1 MRFALEADKEQ
12 RHDVEQME
20 RDSLC
25 MVSKTGHGATDS
37 SQLKALA
44 GLSENPRLF
53 PSTYAGLLTAACT
66 SSSRGPNA
74 FWPPCTSTHM

>member
-1 MRFALEADKEQ
+1 MRFAVEADKEQ

-37 SQLKALA
+37 STAK
-44 GLSENPRLF
+44 
-53 PSTYAGLLTAACT
+53 STRWSFRKPTFV
-66 SSSRGPNA
+66 S
-74 FWPPCTSTHM
+74 